1 MNSFTRICTSILTVS
16 LLSACSTSDEAKK
29 ITNDSQEQISEV
41 QSNQNI
47 LPEIENE
54 TNQTKQAMTQA
65 EVIDAIKADLKTDLT
80 KMLPSELPLE
90 KRKYLTART
99 KSDANH
105 YEVVFYKSD
114 EPIAIN
120 HKTLADGQIIARFNA
135 QKYES
140 VQEASEQVAFE
151 NFSELG
157 GQPIDLDYGITGY
170 QDAGAGSMWTSWNEG
185 RWAIAAHTRTSEGER
200 GEKLA
205 KEATEFLEAHTLPIP
220 KPNGFAHIDVYES
233 DNRIIWQKE
242 NIVYIIDEVKDP
254 MIALDIATSIE
265 EYE

>member
-47 LPEIENE
+47 PPEIENE

-65 EVIDAIKADLKTDLT
+65 EVIDAVKADLKTDLT

-90 KRKYLTART
+90 KGKYLTAWT

-120 HKTLADGQIIARFNA
+120 HITLADGRIIARFNA

-254 MIALDIATSIE
+254 MIALEIATSIE